1 MELSF
6 IIFFVGCV
14 LVTGALLAVTPW
26 LMPKTECFAVTVPE
40 GARRDPRL
48 AALRRRYALAM
59 GAATL
64 VCAAS
69 LVPFAASGP
78 GALDADPAPLVGALL
93 FATLVPVALS
103 FALMLRFRRRV
114 RAIKAAEGWAA
125 PRPQA
130 AAVVVEDDLPRP
142 LSLAW
147 SLLYVPIVLATV
159 VAGVALWPS
168 IPDQIP
174 MHASFSGVVN
184 SWAPKTVGSVFFP
197 VWVQLF
203 MVVTFMFC
211 HWSILRSKRPAGV
224 GAPVTSALA
233 YGLFARAESV
243 LLLVSGLIITAAVGA
258 AFTLSTAGIITLGV
272 AAAIVL
278 AAVVPI
284 LAGSAAISV
293 VYGQA
298 GSRLFRRMEAAG
310 VADAPAGT
318 AMPADDDE
326 HWKLGIFYVN
336 RDDASLFLPERF
348 GVGWTLN
355 LGRPAAWGIIA
366 GCVAVTAVFLVV
378 VFVALG

>member
-6 IIFFVGCV
+6 ILFFVGCV

-48 AALRRRYALAM
+48 AALRRRYALAV

-64 VCAAS
+64 VCAAA
-69 LVPFAASGP
+69 LIPFAASGS
-78 GALDADPAPLVGALL
+78 GSLDADPMPLTGALL
-93 FATLVPVALS
+93 LATLVPVVLS
-103 FALMLRFRRRV
+103 FALMLRSRSRV
-114 RAIKAAEGWAA
+114 QAIKAAEGWTA

-130 AAVVVEDDLPRP
+130 AAVVAEGDLPRP

-159 VAGVALWPS
+159 VAGVVLWPS

-174 MHASFSGVVN
+174 MHASFSGTVN
-184 SWAPKTVGSVFFP
+184 SWSPKTVGSVFFP
-197 VWVQLF
+197 VWLQLF
-203 MVVTFMFC
+203 MIVTFMFC
-211 HWSILRSKRPAGV
+211 HWTILRSKRPAGV

-243 LLLVSGLIITAAVGA
+243 LLLASGLIITAAVGV
-258 AFTLSTAGIITLGV
+258 AFMLSAVGSITLG
-272 AAAIVL
+272 AAAVIVVV
-278 AAVVPI
+278 AVVPI
-284 LAGSAAISV
+284 LVGSAAIAV

-310 VADAPAGT
+310 VEGAPAG
-318 AMPADDDE
+318 AVMPADDDE

-355 LGRPAAWGIIA
+355 LGRPAAWGVIA
-366 GCVAVTAVFLVV
+366 GCVAVVAVFLAV
-378 VFVALG
+378 VFVAVG